1 MATHS
6 FHGKVSFEGGS
17 SSTDGVIKS
26 QLDSGVADA
35 KARANHTGTQTV
47 STLSDFTTAV
57 DSRIQL
63 IVDSAPSA
71 LDTLNE
77 LAAALGDDPNFA
89 TTIASQLATLDGRI
103 DTLEGATSLG
113 AYNTTI
119 GDNTAATFNITH
131 SLNST
136 DVYVDVQ
143 RLSDGQTVYPV
154 VKRTSVNAVS
164 VDFGAT
170 VIGTNTHRVLVRKN

>member
-17 SSTDGVIKS
+17 ASTDGVIKS
-26 QLDSGVADA
+26 QLDAGVADA
-35 KARANHTGTQTV
+35 KSRANHTGTQSIT
-47 STLSDFTTAV
+47 TISDAEAYV

-63 IVDSAPSA
+63 IVDAAPSA
-71 LDTLNE
+71 LDTLAE

-89 TTIASQLATLDGRI
+89 TTITSQLNLIDGRI

-113 AYNTTI
+113 AYSTTI
-119 GDNTAATFNITH
+119 GDNTAATFNISH

-136 DVYVDVQ
+136 DVFVEVV

-154 VKRTSVNAVS
+154 VKRTSVNACS

-170 VIGTNTHRVLVRKN
+170 IIATTSHRVLVRKN

>member
-26 QLDSGVADA
+26 QLDAGVADA
-35 KARANHTGTQTV
+35 KARANHTGTQTI
-47 STLSDFTTAV
+47 STISDAQTYI

-63 IVDSAPSA
+63 VVDAAPAA

-89 TTIASQLATLDGRI
+89 TTITSSFNDLSGRV

-113 AYNTTI
+113 AFNATI
-119 GDNTAATFNITH
+119 GDNTAATFAVTH
-131 SLNST
+131 NLNST
-136 DVYVDVQ
+136 DVYVEVI
-143 RLSDGQTVYPV
+143 RLSDGQTVFPV
-154 VKRTSVNAVS
+154 TKRTSVNAVS
-164 VDFGAT
+164 VDFGST
-170 VIGTNTHRVLVRKN
+170 VVGTNSHRVLIRKN